1 MAAKA
6 PFFLLTS
13 ALVFFTACKA
23 ENNPNPS
30 SPSPE
35 RPSPHLV
42 DAETIETKEL
52 VPAEIAT
59 VGMDHLTGA
68 PIVLLRDL
76 QEGRPVPIW
85 IGIAEAQAII
95 RGLHEIHMPRPMTHD
110 LLAGIISETGYE
122 VKSIVVH
129 SLDQGTYLGALTLQH
144 RETGEEKTID
154 SRPSDALALAIRTDA
169 KILVAKEILLA
180 DPDFEFIPAPTG
192 EQVVRVAGLTLVSR
206 DPEFASE
213 IDLERDEPL
222 VKVRRSTGFAAEF
235 DIREGDIILQAGNQE
250 LTSPNDFFR
259 LYLTLGE
266 EEHLSL
272 TLWRDGME
280 IELNLPRDDE
290 GSGEGIDI

>member
-6 PFFLLTS
+6 LFLLLTS

-23 ENNPNPS
+23 ENNPTPS

-35 RPSPHLV
+35 NPSQHLV
-42 DAETIETKEL
+42 DAETIENKDL

-59 VGMDHLTGA
+59 VGMDHLSGA

-85 IGIAEAQAII
+85 IGIAEAQAIL
-95 RGLHEIHMPRPMTHD
+95 RGMHEVHMPRPMTHD
-110 LLAGIISETGYE
+110 LLAGIIAETGYE
-122 VKSIVVH
+122 VTSIAVH
-129 SLDQGTYLGALTLQH
+129 SLEQGTYLGALTLKH

-180 DPDFEFIPAPTG
+180 EPDFEFVPPPTG

-206 DPEFASE
+206 DTEFAAE
-213 IDLERDEPL
+213 HGLERDEPL

-235 DIREGDIILQAGNQE
+235 DIREDDIILRAGDQE
-250 LTSPNDFFR
+250 MTSPNDFFR
-259 LYLTLGE
+259 LYLGIE
-266 EEHLSL
+266 EDEYLPII
-272 TLWRDGME
+272 LWRDGTE

-290 GSGEGIDI
+290 GSGEGIEI